1 MSSDEPSPPIGHNRP
16 HESDEEHDALVEQ
29 VAIDLWLSRDDHSWE
44 DAGDHWRGIFREL
57 ATTAVESVRRY
68 EREQG

>member
-1 MSSDEPSPPIGHNRP
+1 MSSDDASPPIGHNRP
-16 HESDEEHDALVEQ
+16 PESEEERAALIEQ

-44 DAGDHWRGIFREL
+44 DAGDHWRRIFREL
-57 ATTAVESVRRY
+57 ATTAVQSVRRY

>member
-1 MSSDEPSPPIGHNRP
+1 MSSEDASPPIGHNRP
-16 HESDEEHDALVEQ
+16 LESEEERAALIEQ

-44 DAGDHWRGIFREL
+44 DAGDHWRRIFREL
-57 ATTAVESVRRY
+57 ATTAVQSVRRY

>member
-1 MSSDEPSPPIGHNRP
+1 MSSDEATPPIGHNRRL
-16 HESDEEHDALVEQ
+16 ESEGERSALIEQ

-57 ATTAVESVRRY
+57 ATTAVESVKKC
-68 EREQG
+68 EAT